1 LTILNLSL
9 FLWKETIIP
18 RLDTYYASGMAVF
31 RRARQGARRFSLKKK
46 SPYQRRKP
54 FQSRALTSPFYVPVA
69 GPVNGFPE
77 VLRTSL
83 RYQDQY
89 TLTSSSGSAAQWLFR
104 LNSLFDPDLTGVGH
118 QPLYF
123 DQLSGI
129 YQYYR
134 IRSTRMHVTFLPLTD
149 DTELTTT
156 GPYEVGVGAN
166 STSTFS
172 STLNTVAEQN
182 NSKVA
187 LLPRDK
193 SAQPVSLTL
202 TYQPKRDLGVA
213 FTDDTVS
220 ASIGGS
226 PAATYYGAIFAADL
240 NLTSGAV
247 KAVVTLTFDA
257 EFFQQNGI
265 AGS

>member
-1 LTILNLSL
+1 
-9 FLWKETIIP
+9 
-18 RLDTYYASGMAVF
+18 MAVF
-31 RRARQGARRFSLKKK
+31 RPSRQGARRFSVKKK
-46 SPYQRRKP
+46 TQMAISRRKP
-54 FQSRALTSPFYVPVA
+54 FVPCSLTSPFYAPSS

-89 TLTSSSGSAAQWLFR
+89 TLTSSSGSAGVWLFR

-118 QPLYF
+118 QPLYY
-123 DQLSGI
+123 DQLTGI

-134 IRSTRMHVTFLPLTD
+134 VRSTRMHVTFLPLTD

-156 GPYEVGVGAN
+156 GPYEVGVSAN

-172 STLNTVAEQN
+172 TTLNTLAEQN

-193 SAQPVSLTL
+193 SAQPVSITT
-202 TYQPKRDLGVA
+202 TYFPQRDLGVS
-213 FTDDTVS
+213 FKDDTVS
-220 ASIGGS
+220 SVIGSS
-226 PAATYYGAIFAADL
+226 PTATYYGCIFAADL
-240 NLTSGAV
+240 NLTSGSV